1 MVQKLATAWLK
12 GAKGVSVSVN
22 TVDADTLPAPWHV
35 STTVRFFTNDGSDR
49 EKINELAKQLA
60 ALQKLD
66 DKKFWCV
73 TRRPPSVP
81 RPRRRAPCTPL
92 ASRKQVRASLRLIAR
107 FTIAS
112 ARSLSF
118 RQGGVVEAN
127 HPRVLRTCAL
137 PHTARRS

>member
-81 RPRRRAPCTPL
+81 RPRRRARHATRL
-92 ASRKQVRASLRLIAR
+92 AQ
-107 FTIAS
+107 AS
-112 ARSLSF
+112 AGIAKAVVGSRSPAPD
-118 RQGGVVEAN
+118 R
-127 HPRVLRTCAL
+127 
-137 PHTARRS
+137 